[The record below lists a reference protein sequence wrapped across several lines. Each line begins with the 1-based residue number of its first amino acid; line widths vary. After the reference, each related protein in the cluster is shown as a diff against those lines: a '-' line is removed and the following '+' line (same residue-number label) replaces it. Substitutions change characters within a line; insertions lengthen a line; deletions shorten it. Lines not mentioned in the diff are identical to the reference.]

1 MSRKDLNL
9 RAIFAAPLLLFA
21 LSLIGLVVALLGDGP
36 WDWVGQALL
45 ASTMVVLAR
54 VLVTR
59 RRR

>member
-1 MSRKDLNL
+1 MSRKDLSL
-9 RAIFAAPLLLFA
+9 WAIFAAPLLLFV

-36 WDWVGQALL
+36 WNWVGQALL
-45 ASTMVVLAR
+45 ASTMVVLAW

>member
-1 MSRKDLNL
+1 MSRKDLSL
-9 RAIFAAPLLLFA
+9 RATFAAPLLLFV
-21 LSLIGLVVALLGDGP
+21 LSMIGLVVALLGDGP

-45 ASTMVVLAR
+45 ASTMVVLAW

>member
-1 MSRKDLNL
+1 MSRKDLSL
-9 RAIFAAPLLLFA
+9 RAIFAAPLLLFV